1 LQEAAAGKRLLFFVD
16 AAHFVHGA
24 FLGYLWCFVRLFV
37 SSSAGR
43 KRFNVLG
50 ALNAVTLEVLTVV
63 NESYINSATVCQ
75 LLTQIAQ
82 GYREQPITLVLDNA
96 RYQRCLLVQR
106 HAAAWGIELLF
117 LPAYSPQLN
126 LIERFWRFVRKRTL
140 YSQHYATFTDFKS
153 AIDTCIQTA
162 HLVHH
167 DQLSTWLAWNFQ
179 SFQKVHPLPV

>member
-1 LQEAAAGKRLLFFVD
+1 MQEAAAGKRLLFFVD

-37 SSSAGR
+37 PSSAGR

-82 GYREQPITLVLDNA
+82 RYPGQLITLVLDNA
-96 RYQRCLLVQR
+96 RYQRCALVQR
-106 HAAAWGIELLF
+106 HAAALGIELLF
-117 LPAYSPQLN
+117 LPAYSPHLN

-140 YSQHYATFTDFKS
+140 YSQHYATFADFKT
-153 AIDTCIQTA
+153 AIDSCIQTA
-162 HLVHH
+162 HRDHH
-167 DQLSTWLAWNFQ
+167 DQLSTLLTWNFQ
-179 SFQKVHPLPV
+179 SFEKVQTLPV